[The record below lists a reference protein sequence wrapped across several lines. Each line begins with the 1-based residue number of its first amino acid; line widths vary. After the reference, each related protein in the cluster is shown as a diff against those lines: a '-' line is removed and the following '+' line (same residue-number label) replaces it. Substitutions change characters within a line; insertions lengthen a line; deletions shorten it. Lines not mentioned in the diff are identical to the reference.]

1 MLDSMRLFND
11 AAAVVRSKNCE
22 QEENKV
28 EQSNRVGYQ
37 IFLVLH
43 VESIL
48 EVAGAC
54 NGGPEDHEGAGQAA
68 KDRVHVCEDGHKCK
82 KCEWKERVAEDADY
96 LVELN
101 VLAALAHQ
109 VNDEVNPEA
118 S

>member
-1 MLDSMRLFND
+1 MLDSIRLFNID
-11 AAAVVRSKNCE
+11 AVVRSEHCE

-28 EQSNRVGYQ
+28 EQSYRVGYQ
-37 IFLVLH
+37 ILLVLH
-43 VESIL
+43 VEAIL
-48 EVAGAC
+48 EVAGGC
-54 NGGPEDHEGAGQAA
+54 YGGPEDHEGAGQAA

-82 KCEWKERVAEDADY
+82 ECEGQERVAEDADD

-109 VNDEVNPEA
+109 VYDKVNSEA